1 MLPNT
6 LNRLSFHKKKSALTH
21 ALHLKNEQHQRILNN
36 AIDGF
41 WLLDTQMNLIEVN
54 DSYCQMS
61 GYTETELKTLS
72 IADLQTIDS
81 KTDISTHLDL
91 NQHRFESKH
100 RRKDGS
106 IYDVEVSVQFLPYNG
121 GQIAA
126 FFQDISLRKA
136 IEQNLK
142 NIESFQLS
150 ILNSVS
156 AQIAVLDNKGF
167 ITLTNQAWKDF
178 ALNNAKTANPD
189 LISTDIGTNYLKACQ
204 SHLNNATDD
213 SATNAY
219 TGISA
224 VLKGSLAEFS
234 MEYPCH
240 SDSERRWYKMN
251 VTPMLPVNNGCVVS
265 HTAITEHK
273 LAVANLKLAASV
285 FTHAHEGILITDN
298 SGAILQV
305 NDAFSEI
312 TGFSRTEVLNK
323 NPRILSSG
331 HQDKHFYDNLWR
343 DLKNKGHWY
352 GEIWNRH
359 KNGEVYVVMEYISSV
374 YNEDGK
380 SSHYVALMSDI
391 TLAKK
396 HEHDLEHSAHYDA
409 LTNLPNRVLL
419 ADRIQQAIAVTKRQ
433 AQVLALVFLDLDG
446 FKTINDSFGHLAGDQ
461 LLISV
466 ANNMKE
472 CLREVDTLARI
483 GGDEFIILLVDVGDA
498 ETCAPLLNRLLKA
511 ASQALL
517 FADIN
522 LQITASMGI
531 TFYPQTEEVD
541 GDILI
546 RQADQAMYQAKLAGK
561 NRYHVFDL
569 ELDNLTRTHHENL
582 KSITKALNAGE
593 FKLHYQPKVNLRLGC
608 VTGVEALIRWQHPE
622 KGLLAPAEFLPLI
635 ENHQLSLE
643 IGEWVINTTMDQIE
657 AWHLV
662 NLDIPISVNVSAKQ
676 LQQEDFVERLK
687 LMLAAHPKVNP
698 GDLEMEVLETSA
710 MRDLTQ
716 VSKLIEACSELGVKF
731 ALDDFGTG
739 YSSLTYLKRLPVSQ
753 IKIDQS
759 FVRDMLNDFNDLSI
773 VEGVLALASAFDLE
787 VIAEGMET
795 KQHGEILLQLGCD
808 IAQGYAIAKPMPA
821 SEIPTWIENWQPD
834 TSWHDRPS
842 FTRDDLPLLFAN
854 AEYRVW
860 LEDIEK
866 YLLNPNTASLPNN
879 QHSRFGAWLKTKT
892 IAKNGLYLNAQA
904 LHQQLNA
911 FGSELIKLH
920 AAGKTTEA
928 LAQLPQ
934 LKILQKTLLEKLQ
947 LLIQENWHQ

>member
-1 MLPNT
+1 MP
-6 LNRLSFHKKKSALTH
+6 LNIRKLLSFYKKHSALAL
-21 ALHLKNEQHQRILNN
+21 ALHLKDKQHQRILNN

-41 WLLDTQMNLIEVN
+41 WLLNKQMQLIEVN
-54 DSYCQMS
+54 DSYCKMS
-61 GYTETELKTLS
+61 GYKEAELKSLN
-72 IADLQTIDS
+72 IADLQSSDS
-81 KTDISTHLDL
+81 KSDISEHLL
-91 NQHRFESKH
+91 LHQNRFESKH

-106 IYDVEVSVQFLPYNG
+106 TYEVEVSIQFLPYNG

-126 FFQDISLRKA
+126 FFQDISLRKK
-136 IEQNLK
+136 IEENLQ

-156 AQIAVLDNKGF
+156 AQIAVLDNQGF

-178 ALNNAKTANPD
+178 AIKNS
-189 LISTDIGTNYLKACQ
+189 LISGLELSKTDIGANYLDVCQTHINTDTNHNSLSACI
-204 SHLNNATDD
+204 
-213 SATNAY
+213 
-219 TGISA
+219 GINA
-224 VLKGSLAEFS
+224 VLKGTLPEFS
-234 MEYPCH
+234 MEYTCH
-240 SDSERRWYKMN
+240 TPSEQCWIRSN
-251 VTPMLPVNNGCVVS
+251 VTPISINNGAVVS
-265 HTAITEHK
+265 HTNITEHK
-273 LAVANLKLAASV
+273 LAEAKLKLAASV

-312 TGFSRTEVLNK
+312 TGFNREEVLNK

-331 HQDKHFYDNLWR
+331 HQGKEFYDSLWR
-343 DLKNKGHWY
+343 DLLKKGHWY
-352 GEIWNRH
+352 GEIWNRN

-374 YNEDGK
+374 YNENGN

-433 AQVLALVFLDLDG
+433 NQILAVVFLDLDG

-511 ASQALL
+511 ASQTLL

-561 NRYHVFDL
+561 NCYHVFDL

-593 FKLHYQPKVNLRLGC
+593 FRLHYQPKVNLRLGC

-698 GDLEMEVLETSA
+698 GDLEMEVLETNA

-759 FVRDMLNDFNDLSI
+759 FVRDMLNDFDDLSI
-773 VEGVLALASAFDLE
+773 VEGVLALASAFNLE

-808 IAQGYAIAKPMPA
+808 IAQGFAIAKPMPA
-821 SEIPTWIENWQPD
+821 AEIPDWIKNWKPD

-866 YLLNPNTASLPNN
+866 YLLNPNTTNLPNN
-879 QHSRFGAWLKTKT
+879 QHSRFGAWLKTKS
-892 IAKNGLYLNAQA
+892 IAKDGIYLSAQT

-911 FGSELIKLH
+911 FGAELVKLH
-920 AAGKTTEA
+920 ADGKYKEA
-928 LAQLPQ
+928 LAKLPR
-934 LKILQKTLLEKLQ
+934 LKILQQTLLEKLQ
-947 LLIQENWHQ
+947 LLIAENWHQ

>member
-312 TGFSRTEVLNK
+312 TGFSRAEVLNK

-879 QHSRFGAWLKTKT
+879 QHSRFGAWLKKPKLLLKWSVFKCSSITST
-892 IAKNGLYLNAQA
+892 IKCLWL
-904 LHQQLNA
+904 
-911 FGSELIKLH
+911 
-920 AAGKTTEA
+920 
-928 LAQLPQ
+928 
-934 LKILQKTLLEKLQ
+934 
-947 LLIQENWHQ
+947 

>member
-312 TGFSRTEVLNK
+312 TGFSRAEVLNK